1 MGLTKNLGWLSKYIT
16 ADSSGQ
22 IGIGCT
28 PVEKFHVN
36 SGAGNVPA
44 LFESTDPIAVVQFK
58 DNNST
63 GLNGIGGQTN
73 DLIFYSNNNINMRLN
88 SSGNLGIGTA
98 SPTSIGGY
106 TALTVNSNSNGSF
119 IDLNNTDTNNFRLLS
134 LPGGDVRLQS
144 SSQMRFDTNGSERM
158 RIFSS
163 GNVFIGPSP
172 SDAGYKLDVNGT
184 GRFSGGILQLE
195 GGAYPAIQVR
205 GSTTG
210 GGGIRFL
217 AYTDNYAEIFGEYQS
232 AGNGILIF
240 RTLSS
245 GSVTERMRITSSGNV
260 RIGTSTVDPSENLT
274 ISKTLPNTSSQDGG
288 VLGLSNGYYSCKIT
302 SYQEYWLD
310 LLGLGF
316 ETTYAGTSST
326 RFRIYANGN
335 YQFWGSNISDA
346 RAKENIN
353 NLDFNATEKVMAL
366 QAKSYYMKND
376 ESKLKYGFIAQE
388 VYEVLPDL
396 VNGDFEEESFVGLD
410 YNGIIPVLVKAI
422 QELTARLEILENK

>member
-1 MGLTKNLGWLSKYIT
+1 MGLNRNLGNLTEVIKESGGNIGVGVTLPKEKLEVAGLVGNIRIYGRSGIAQNQIT
-16 ADSSGQ
+16 S
-22 IGIGCT
+22 
-28 PVEKFHVN
+28 
-36 SGAGNVPA
+36 NV
-44 LFESTDPIAVVQFK
+44 
-58 DNNST
+58 
-63 GLNGIGGQTN
+63 
-73 DLIFYSNNNINMRLN
+73 Y
-88 SSGNLGIGTA
+88 
-98 SPTSIGGY
+98 Y
-106 TALTVNSNSNGSF
+106 NGSAWVR
-119 IDLNNTDTNNFRLLS
+119 DTSAGAVAIS
-134 LPGGDVRLQS
+134 LDS
-144 SSQMRFDTNGSERM
+144 NAGSLGFFTTSATSGFPDQRM
-158 RIFSS
+158 LITSG

-217 AYTDNYAEIFGEYQS
+217 AYTDNYAEIFGEYES

-260 RIGTSTVDPSENLT
+260 RIGTSTVGPSENLT
-274 ISKTLPNTSSQDGG
+274 ISKTLPNFTSQNGG

-302 SYQEYWLD
+302 SYQENYLD

-316 ETTYAGTSST
+316 ETTFAGVSST

-335 YQFWGSNISDA
+335 YQFFGSNISDE

-353 NLDFNATEKVMAL
+353 DLDFNATKKVMEL
-366 QAKSYYMKND
+366 KPKSYNMIND
-376 ESKLKYGFIAQE
+376 PDKIRYGFIAQDVNE
-388 VYEVLPDL
+388 TMPDL
-396 VNGDFEEESFVGLD
+396 ITGSFEDKGFAGLD

-422 QELTARLEILENK
+422 QEQQEIIKQLTNKIINLENK